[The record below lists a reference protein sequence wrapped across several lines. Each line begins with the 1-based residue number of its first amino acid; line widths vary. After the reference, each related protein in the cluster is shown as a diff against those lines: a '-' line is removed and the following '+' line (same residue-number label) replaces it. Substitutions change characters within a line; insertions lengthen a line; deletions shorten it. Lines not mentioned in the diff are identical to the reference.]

1 MHVNLIMRLWNVQKL
16 CYTLMQSYTLWTSCL
31 FGLFSDD
38 WLWCFSTLLTAG
50 NCSNGTCFSYDK
62 DPESSSNSN
71 MCLPI
76 ISAIRGGGGGKK
88 KRNHHSPS
96 KWIAHWLS
104 ELYLSTTRQALD
116 DLWRPSE
123 IINPR
128 TPSSGM
134 LWARSGWQISHFH
147 NIRCY
152 GNSF

>member
-1 MHVNLIMRLWNVQKL
+1 MHVNLIRRLWNVQKV

-62 DPESSSNSN
+62 DPESSSN

-76 ISAIRGGGGGKK
+76 ISAVQKK
-88 KRNHHSPS
+88 KKIKKPDHSPS

-104 ELYLSTTRQALD
+104 EPGCSTTRTGPGWPLEAIWDNKSSDPQFRNALGKVRMANFP
-116 DLWRPSE
+116 LPQYQ
-123 IINPR
+123 
-128 TPSSGM
+128 M
-134 LWARSGWQISHFH
+134 LR
-147 NIRCY
+147 
-152 GNSF
+152 